1 LAKADESHHCVDYIG
16 AMCSA
21 TRYKGGLKRKR
32 LGKLSAQAYLA
43 HGVNRDVSLWL
54 WFKRRIL
61 TDGSRLAAMEKADS
75 AEDLTSVCD
84 AIEFNLLAD
93 LPRSVVD
100 RAVNRYK
107 DGYQTFLLDNVFDL
121 VADVKKMTE
130 TGIGTVVDSACG
142 LSLIA
147 LRDLKVKKGQRLSAI
162 QGLACAVRAADSD
175 DSKIC
180 NSFIAPSSGSAS
192 GTEKFLGGLL
202 SLAAHCCEPR
212 LQLVPVKGAPTT
224 TYTLAAKSSHT
235 IAKGALISF
244 RYCDPAK
251 LGFECRCPAEHS
263 TTTLEVSGASGKK
276 RKLQAEAREGRAN
289 KRRKGEGGQDVDV

>member
-1 LAKADESHHCVDYIG
+1 LFQIDEFHHCVDCIC

-32 LGKLSAQAYLA
+32 LGKLSAQACLS

-61 TDGSRLAAMEKADS
+61 MAPDRLAAVIKANS
-75 AEDLTSVCD
+75 AEKLTSVCD
-84 AIEFNLLAD
+84 AIGFNLLAD

-107 DGYQTFLLDNVFDL
+107 DGYQTCLLDDVFDL
-121 VADVKKMTE
+121 VADVKKMTDA
-130 TGIGTVVDSACG
+130 GIGTVVDAACG

-147 LRDLKVKKGQRLSAI
+147 LRDLTLKKGQRLATI
-162 QGLACAVRAADSD
+162 QGLACAVRAADND
-175 DSKIC
+175 DTKIC

-192 GTEKFLGGLL
+192 GAEKFLGGLL
-202 SLAAHCCEPR
+202 SLAAHCCEPK
-212 LQLVPVKGAPTT
+212 LQLVLVKGAPST

-244 RYCDPAK
+244 RYCDPSK
-251 LGFECRCPAEHS
+251 LGFECRCPTVHS
-263 TTTLEVSGASGKK
+263 TTILEATGASGRK
-276 RKLQAEAREGRAN
+276 RKLQADEREGRAA
-289 KRRKGEGGQDVDV
+289 KRRKGEGGQNLDL

>member
-1 LAKADESHHCVDYIG
+1 
-16 AMCSA
+16 MCSA

-32 LGKLSAQAYLA
+32 LGKLSAQACLA

-61 TDGSRLAAMEKADS
+61 MAPDRLAAVVKANS
-75 AEDLTSVCD
+75 AEHLTSVCD
-84 AIEFNLLAD
+84 AIGFNLLAD

-107 DGYQTFLLDNVFDL
+107 DGYQRCLLDDVFHL
-121 VADVKKMTE
+121 VADAKKMTDA
-130 TGIGTVVDSACG
+130 GIGTVVDAACG

-147 LRDLKVKKGQRLSAI
+147 LRDLTLKKGQRLNSV
-162 QGLACAVRAADSD
+162 QGLACAVRAADND
-175 DSKIC
+175 DTKIC
-180 NSFIAPSSGSAS
+180 NSFIAPSSGSAA
-192 GTEKFLGGLL
+192 GAEKFLGGLL
-202 SLAAHCCEPR
+202 SLAAHCCEPK
-212 LQLVPVKGAPTT
+212 LQLVLVKGAPST

-244 RYCDPAK
+244 RYCDQTK

-263 TTTLEVSGASGKK
+263 ATTLETLGRK
-276 RKLQAEAREGRAN
+276 RKQQTESREGRAN
-289 KRRKGEGGQDVDV
+289 KRRRGEAGQSLDD